1 MTIPR
6 FTAEAA
12 LFQST
17 KRYDLMTDKTQYSE
31 RSSII
36 PQMRIVSRGCIY
48 ECDWFRRCRLNGCY
62 A

>member
-17 KRYDLMTDKTQYSE
+17 KRYDLMTDKAQYSE

-36 PQMRIVSRGCIY
+36 P
-48 ECDWFRRCRLNGCY
+48 
-62 A
+62 